1 MISDARKLYDE
12 MVVRGICDDFYT
24 GTLSLDSVENVFFFF
39 YGFTLYM
46 RIYSSIQL

>member
-24 GTLSLDSVENVFFFF
+24 GTLSLNSVENVFFF
-39 YGFTLYM
+39 TVLLY
-46 RIYSSIQL
+46 IQWRL